1 MFDDGKENARKA
13 TLHLRYIFSTFL
25 CRQCTKFEVNCL
37 ISGFMEGAKAND
49 DEFSF
54 RFLNVEMV
62 VRNSTTGE
70 IGKF

>member
-1 MFDDGKENARKA
+1 
-13 TLHLRYIFSTFL
+13 
-25 CRQCTKFEVNCL
+25 
-37 ISGFMEGAKAND
+37 MEGAKAND

-62 VRNSTTGE
+62 VRNSTTEE

>member
-1 MFDDGKENARKA
+1 
-13 TLHLRYIFSTFL
+13 
-25 CRQCTKFEVNCL
+25 
-37 ISGFMEGAKAND
+37 MEGAKAND

-70 IGKF
+70 IAKFWQGKGFGKDSAEVRYNYAKSLL

>member
-1 MFDDGKENARKA
+1 
-13 TLHLRYIFSTFL
+13 
-25 CRQCTKFEVNCL
+25 
-37 ISGFMEGAKAND
+37 MEGANAND

-70 IGKF
+70 IAKFDKERDLVIIALKFIIKRSHFFKNSSAAVRS